1 MTKLEK
7 MLNDYTRAQASVQGL
22 KDDIARLEAERI
34 RLEAEADA
42 AAKEGDVDLYQR
54 KRDEAKTANDTLFVR
69 RKQLEGTT
77 CLRSEE
83 EAGEAWREY
92 ADAYNKTFAKAW
104 AAYVK
109 ARENLYHDF
118 LALVRGQEAALGVRE
133 DCARCCGL
141 DPGEISGSG
150 ASVLD
155 SAFPLQTI
163 PETFPT
169 GRMTPALNTPDT
181 DYYIRLFGAD
191 LDLFNRVI
199 RLHLSR

>member
-22 KDDIARLEAERI
+22 KDDITRLEAERI

-118 LALVRGQEAALGVRE
+118 LALVRGQDAALGVRE

-141 DPGEISGSG
+141 NPGEISGVG
-150 ASVLD
+150 NALD
-155 SAFPLQTI
+155 STFPLQML
-163 PETFPT
+163 PDRAPDFRHPQ
-169 GRMTPALNTPDT
+169 LDTPDT
-181 DYYIRLFGAD
+181 DFFLRVFGAD

-199 RLHLSR
+199 RLHRSR